1 MDKPTM
7 VVPASG
13 LAVPPRPVA
22 LVVILSAGGIGA
34 NPIRSRAIARRF
46 HAAGLAT
53 LGFEVL
59 TPAGGHGRFDGP
71 LQAGRLIE
79 TVRRLVKRP
88 DVGRLPL
95 GLFGDGTGAV
105 VLWAAAELGPEIS
118 SVVSL
123 SGRPEL
129 AAPRLAEVTAPT
141 LFLVGDRD
149 HDGFERSME
158 AQRLLGGATHVG
170 IVREATADFAEP
182 GTFTQALETAARW
195 FATHALGEEATCVPA
210 RG

>member
-22 LVVILSAGGIGA
+22 LVVIVSASGTGA
-34 NPIRSRAIARRF
+34 NPIRSRAIARPF

-53 LGFEVL
+53 LAFEVL
-59 TPAGGHGRFDGP
+59 TPGGGHGRFDGQR
-71 LQAGRLIE
+71 QAERLVE
-79 TVRRLVKRP
+79 TVRRLVKRR

-95 GLFGDGTGAV
+95 GLFGDGTGALA
-105 VLWAAAELGPEIS
+105 LWAAAELGPEIS

-149 HDGFERSME
+149 HDGFERSLE
-158 AQRLLGGATHVG
+158 AQRLLGGASHVG

-182 GTFTQALETAARW
+182 ETFTQALETAARW
-195 FATHALGEEATCVPA
+195 FATHTLGEEATCVPA

>member
-1 MDKPTM
+1 MDKPTV
-7 VVPASG
+7 VVPESG

-22 LVVILSAGGIGA
+22 LVVIVSGGTGA
-34 NPIRSRAIARRF
+34 TPIRSRAIAHRF
-46 HAAGLAT
+46 HGARLAT
-53 LGFEVL
+53 QAFEL
-59 TPAGGHGRFDGP
+59 RTPAGGNGRSDVP
-71 LQAGRLIE
+71 LQAERLVE

-105 VLWAAAELGPEIS
+105 ALWAAAELGPEIS
-118 SVVSL
+118 SVVSQ

-141 LFLVGDRD
+141 LFIVGDRD
-149 HDGFERSME
+149 HDGLERSME

-170 IVREATADFAEP
+170 IIREATADFTEP
-182 GTFTQALETAARW
+182 ETFTEALETAARW